1 LPARPD
7 VVELASVS
15 KTEGAMSDAKRN
27 DGLALEEFRDYLVM
41 LARMRLGR
49 VARNK
54 VEASDVVQETM
65 LEALRKR
72 DQFRGQTEAE
82 MAGWLRQLLAY
93 NLADAA
99 RAAGRAKRD
108 VGRERSLEA
117 ALAESSAR
125 LGAMLA
131 AEQTTPSQAAGR
143 HEDAV
148 VLARSLTQL
157 PEHQREA
164 LVLRHCEGCS
174 LDEISPHMG
183 RTPDAVAGLLK
194 RGLRQ
199 LRLLLEDRGD

>member
-1 LPARPD
+1 
-7 VVELASVS
+7 
-15 KTEGAMSDAKRN
+15 MSDAKRN

-65 LEALRKR
+65 LEAHRKR

-131 AEQTTPSQAAGR
+131 TQQSTPSKAVAR

-157 PEHQREA
+157 PEHQRQA

-174 LDEISPHMG
+174 LDEISTHMG